1 MWGGCYCLMICLGER
16 EREKKNA
23 SASAIRRESEKK
35 MERNEIRSTWWTTN
49 DAVILSFPI
58 YNIYICR
65 SFVDR
70 VLHRIVASTHKHA
83 RCQFRWMQKIRDTN
97 IWEEK
102 SLSFMHKQHTV
113 VDMLFFSSSS
123 SIYFFFASSCSFTS
137 SSFSTSLILTYLV
150 CLKKQEITC
159 PLLFL
164 SYTYYIVCYSLG

>member
-16 EREKKNA
+16 EREKKRISISNKT
-23 SASAIRRESEKK
+23 RKRGKK

-58 YNIYICR
+58 YIIYICR

-113 VDMLFFSSSS
+113 ADMLFFLPHHP
-123 SIYFFFASSCSFTS
+123 
-137 SSFSTSLILTYLV
+137 STSFLLLRVLLLLLPSRFSYSYIFV